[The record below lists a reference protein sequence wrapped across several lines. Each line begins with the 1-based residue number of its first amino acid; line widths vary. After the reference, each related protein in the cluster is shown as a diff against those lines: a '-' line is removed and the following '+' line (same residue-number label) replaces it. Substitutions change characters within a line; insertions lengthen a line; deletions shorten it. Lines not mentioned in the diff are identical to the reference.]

1 MRRTTAA
8 SFVPAA
14 RRRISDG
21 VSYSREI
28 VPVIAVSLNRA
39 TTDGSCR
46 FEPFQITLESTQR
59 PVGIS
64 PPGTSQ
70 PRYGRWSCQ
79 HLMPAVGVDANGHN
93 DSDRDD
99 ASYLDASDFNGWLRQ
114 QSPEHGT
121 GCCGS

>member
-21 VSYSREI
+21 VSSSREI
-28 VPVIAVSLNRA
+28 FTVIAVSLNRA

-64 PPGTSQ
+64 LPGVACPKQ
-70 PRYGRWSCQ
+70 EAPLQAGAGP
-79 HLMPAVGVDANGHN
+79 HL
-93 DSDRDD
+93 
-99 ASYLDASDFNGWLRQ
+99 
-114 QSPEHGT
+114 EHGQLRLSQCQFERR
-121 GCCGS
+121 GPALALRRCG